1 MLKKI
6 LNFLLIILLLTV
18 LLAVG
23 WAFQILLGWPT
34 GSMWLWPTVPVLLW
48 FAVTMARRYYVR
60 YRAQR
65 RLRTRPQQEQAQT
78 PDEEWVAQVRTFLSA
93 TQGVDKSP
101 LGEHQ
106 VHFVLGLSGS
116 GKSTLLQQAASGS
129 YLDRSL
135 ASPAQTPT
143 QSCQLSFLSTGI
155 AIEIAGQHIDP
166 DQDAVTCDA
175 GWKKLLNSMTADVLP
190 SQVAGVIVCVSV
202 DQLRTQLTGHTH
214 AGLQL
219 ARQRINDLMELA
231 RRRLPVYV
239 MLTYADQLDGV
250 EQLVTHLPAELLT
263 QSAGALLPYQST
275 LDTGYVRR
283 SIDELARYMPWL
295 ALRAT
300 TLGGHAAQSGL
311 LAARDIRKLQAPLE
325 TALMAL
331 FGNSAYHESPL
342 YRGLFL
348 SGWESRTQP
357 AGAANRF
364 ADTGLVFGPGVFEQV
379 LSVDRAFRPLSSFEN
394 LRKKR
399 TRLAWTGYYAAVSLT
414 AVWLVCGYINEVT
427 QLDALGQFKLAKI
440 SKVDTAEKYAQSILS
455 TKPQIDWLKKQADNS
470 WNFLLPFSNLSDVL
484 ENELKSNFVQLYH
497 RYQIEI
503 IDKRF
508 FTALD
513 TSMKDSGLFHGMA
526 IDYMIHRVSLILAAS
541 RDESLYSLRAIE
553 APAASASQVLVPEL
567 SDFDAKA
574 IDALYFY
581 YTVWDTNENLRRRLD
596 QLKSGLSTVSQRD
609 RSLSWLFDWV
619 IHQPGVAA
627 VNLSDYWN
635 PTGQPSAVKVSG
647 AYTLVG
653 YQTIAAF
660 MAKVNAVQVLREIY
674 QPKEMAFWDNYNI
687 QREVAWKNFML
698 QFPNGRD
705 LLKTETDWV
714 DLLTTFNSQASP
726 FVRIEERLLQEFPE
740 DKQLARPNWIASVD
754 VLRSIRKAA
763 ANTSIIGSVVS
774 KLDTVQS
781 SAPLLLSAQSS
792 RAAVS
797 SATVQ
802 TEKNLMGAGKLYGIS
817 SQALAKAVSE
827 AVSAPGK
834 AAALASDFSVL
845 GRDPTV
851 KDSSL
856 RDAFNAMKRLQ
867 DSLGARDQ
875 PANEPAWALL
885 RGELVTTAAYAYLNA
900 ACTMQAEWESQVL
913 AATQSAPDDAAFYDK
928 VMGSD
933 GVLWPYLDKTAKPF
947 LIQSATGYAKA
958 SSFNY
963 ALPWDAEFLTFINRV
978 AAEKRAR
985 DAATKKAE
993 LQAKLDETRAAAR
1006 SKFIDARLAQ
1016 IDTDAAKFNQA
1027 AFNVAIASFPLKAN
1041 TDATTQPYGA
1051 GLTLNCAK
1059 APQRLTQLNFSTS
1072 QVFNWGATT
1081 CGDSEL
1087 KIFVDNMTLTTRWS
1101 GEFGFERFLRDFRD
1115 GKKTF
1120 IPTDF
1125 PDQKEALV
1133 SLGIKKIDVVFKI
1146 SDGAVLQEAV
1156 AKYESEAA
1164 ERSALAA
1171 EKLALEQAQ
1180 AARIEKSLTSQIS
1193 GLSLKLDKPVLPSK
1207 SVTCTL

>member
-6 LNFLLIILLLTV
+6 LNFLLITLLLTV

-23 WAFQILLGWPT
+23 WAFQILLGWPA
-34 GSMWLWPTVPVLLW
+34 GSMWLWPVVPVVLW
-48 FAVTMARRYYVR
+48 LAVTLVRRYYVR

-65 RLRTRPQQEQAQT
+65 RLRTRPQQEQAQA
-78 PDEEWVAQVRTFLSA
+78 PDEEWVAQVRSFMSV
-93 TQGVDKSP
+93 TQGLEKSP
-101 LGEHQ
+101 LGDHR

-116 GKSTLLQQAASGS
+116 GKSTLLQKAASGS

-135 ASPAQTPT
+135 AGDALTPT

-166 DQDAVTCDA
+166 DQDAMLCDA
-175 GWKKLLNSMTADVLP
+175 GWKKLLNSMTADIIPL
-190 SQVAGVIVCVSV
+190 QCAGVIVCLSV
-202 DQLRTQLTGHTH
+202 DQLKTQLTGHTH

-231 RRRLPVYV
+231 TRRLPVYV
-239 MLTYADQLDGV
+239 MLTHADELDGV
-250 EQLVTHLPAELLT
+250 EQLLSHLPAELLT
-263 QSAGALLPYQST
+263 QPAGALLPYRSALAT
-275 LDTGYVRR
+275 DYVRR

-300 TLGGHAAQSGL
+300 TQGGRAAQSGL
-311 LAARDIRKLQAPLE
+311 LAARDIRNLQAPLE

-331 FGNSAYHESPL
+331 FGTSAYHEPPL

-348 SGWESRTQP
+348 SGRSAQTGRAGTTMRP
-357 AGAANRF
+357 ADG
-364 ADTGLVFGPGVFEQV
+364 GLVFGPGVFEQV
-379 LSVDRAFRPLSSFEN
+379 LSYDRAFQPLSTYEK
-394 LRKKR
+394 LRKQR

-414 AVWLVCGYINEVT
+414 AVWLVCGYINEAT
-427 QLDALGQFKLAKI
+427 QLDALGQFKLAKV
-440 SKVDTAEKYAQSILS
+440 SKGDTAEKYAKNILS
-455 TKPQIDWLKKQADNS
+455 TKPQIDWLNVQADNS
-470 WNFLLPFSNLSDVL
+470 WNFLLPFSNLSEAL
-484 ENELKSNFVQLYH
+484 EDELKSNFVQLYH
-497 RYQIEI
+497 RYQIDI
-503 IDKRF
+503 IDQRF
-508 FTALD
+508 FAALNS
-513 TSMKDSGLFHGMA
+513 TMKDSGLFHGMA
-526 IDYMIHRVSLILAAS
+526 IDYMIHRISLTLAAS
-541 RDESLYSLRAIE
+541 QHESMYSMRAIE
-553 APAASASQVLVPEL
+553 APTASASKVLVPEL
-567 SDFDAKA
+567 SEFDAKE
-574 IDALYFY
+574 IDALYLY
-581 YTVWDTNENLRRRLD
+581 YTVWDTNESLRRRLD
-596 QLKSGLSTVSQRD
+596 QLKAGLSDVSQRD

-619 IHQPGVAA
+619 INQPGVSD

-635 PTGQPSAVKVSG
+635 PTGQPSAIKVSG
-647 AYTLVG
+647 AYSLVG
-653 YQTIAAF
+653 YQKLADF
-660 MAKVNAVQVLREIY
+660 MAKVNAVQALREIY
-674 QPKEMAFWDNYNI
+674 QSKEVAFWENYNI

-714 DLLTTFNSQASP
+714 DLLTTFNSQSSP

-740 DKQLARPNWIASVD
+740 GKQLGRPNWIASVD
-754 VLRSIRKAA
+754 VLRSMRKAA
-763 ANTSIIGSVVS
+763 SNTSIIGSVAS

-781 SAPLLLSAQSS
+781 SAPLFLSAQSG

-802 TEKNLMGAGKLYGIS
+802 TEKNLMNAGKLYS
-817 SQALAKAVSE
+817 VANQALAKAVSD

-834 AAALASDFSVL
+834 AAALANDFSVL

-875 PANEPAWALL
+875 PANEPVWALL

-900 ACTMQAEWESQVL
+900 ACAMQAEWESQVL
-913 AATQSAPDDAAFYDK
+913 AATQVAPDDAAFYEK

-933 GVLWPYLDKTAKPF
+933 GVLWSYLDKTAKPF

-958 SSFNY
+958 SSFNLS
-963 ALPWDAEFLTFINRV
+963 LPWEPEFLTFINRF
-978 AAEKRAR
+978 ASEKRAR

-1006 SKFIDARLAQ
+1006 SKFIEARLAQ
-1016 IDTDAAKFNQA
+1016 IDTDAAKFNQT
-1027 AFNVAIASFPLKAN
+1027 AFNVSVASFPLKAN
-1041 TDATTQPYGA
+1041 TDATIQPYGA

-1072 QVFNWGATT
+1072 QMFNWGATT

-1087 KIFVDNMTLTTRWS
+1087 KIFVDNMTLITRWT

-1115 GKKTF
+1115 GRKSF
-1120 IPTDF
+1120 VPADF
-1125 PDQKEALV
+1125 PDQREALTT
-1133 SLGIKKIDVVFKI
+1133 LGIKKIDVVFKI

-1164 ERSALAA
+1164 ERSALAT
-1171 EKLALEQAQ
+1171 EKLALDQAQ
-1180 AARIEKSLTSQIS
+1180 AARTEKSLTSQIS
-1193 GLSLKLDKPVLPSK
+1193 GLSSKSEKPVLPSK
-1207 SVTCTL
+1207 SVTCAL

>member
-1 MLKKI
+1 
-6 LNFLLIILLLTV
+6 
-18 LLAVG
+18 
-23 WAFQILLGWPT
+23 
-34 GSMWLWPTVPVLLW
+34 
-48 FAVTMARRYYVR
+48 
-60 YRAQR
+60 
-65 RLRTRPQQEQAQT
+65 
-78 PDEEWVAQVRTFLSA
+78 
-93 TQGVDKSP
+93 
-101 LGEHQ
+101 
-106 VHFVLGLSGS
+106 
-116 GKSTLLQQAASGS
+116 
-129 YLDRSL
+129 
-135 ASPAQTPT
+135 
-143 QSCQLSFLSTGI
+143 
-155 AIEIAGQHIDP
+155 
-166 DQDAVTCDA
+166 
-175 GWKKLLNSMTADVLP
+175 
-190 SQVAGVIVCVSV
+190 
-202 DQLRTQLTGHTH
+202 
-214 AGLQL
+214 
-219 ARQRINDLMELA
+219 
-231 RRRLPVYV
+231 
-239 MLTYADQLDGV
+239 
-250 EQLVTHLPAELLT
+250 
-263 QSAGALLPYQST
+263 
-275 LDTGYVRR
+275 
-283 SIDELARYMPWL
+283 
-295 ALRAT
+295 
-300 TLGGHAAQSGL
+300 
-311 LAARDIRKLQAPLE
+311 
-325 TALMAL
+325 
-331 FGNSAYHESPL
+331 
-342 YRGLFL
+342 
-348 SGWESRTQP
+348 
-357 AGAANRF
+357 
-364 ADTGLVFGPGVFEQV
+364 
-379 LSVDRAFRPLSSFEN
+379 
-394 LRKKR
+394 
-399 TRLAWTGYYAAVSLT
+399 
-414 AVWLVCGYINEVT
+414 
-427 QLDALGQFKLAKI
+427 
-440 SKVDTAEKYAQSILS
+440 
-455 TKPQIDWLKKQADNS
+455 
-470 WNFLLPFSNLSDVL
+470 
-484 ENELKSNFVQLYH
+484 
-497 RYQIEI
+497 
-503 IDKRF
+503 
-508 FTALD
+508 
-513 TSMKDSGLFHGMA
+513 
-526 IDYMIHRVSLILAAS
+526 
-541 RDESLYSLRAIE
+541 
-553 APAASASQVLVPEL
+553 
-567 SDFDAKA
+567 
-574 IDALYFY
+574 
-581 YTVWDTNENLRRRLD
+581 
-596 QLKSGLSTVSQRD
+596 
-609 RSLSWLFDWV
+609 
-619 IHQPGVAA
+619 
-627 VNLSDYWN
+627 
-635 PTGQPSAVKVSG
+635 
-647 AYTLVG
+647 
-653 YQTIAAF
+653 
-660 MAKVNAVQVLREIY
+660 
-674 QPKEMAFWDNYNI
+674 
-687 QREVAWKNFML
+687 L
-698 QFPNGRD
+698 QFPNGQD

-740 DKQLARPNWIASVD
+740 DKRLARPNWIASVD

-763 ANTSIIGSVVS
+763 TNTSIIGSVAS

-781 SAPLLLSAQSS
+781 SAPLLLSAQNS

-802 TEKNLMGAGKLYGIS
+802 TEKNLLGAGKLYGVS
-817 SQALAKAVSE
+817 NQALAKAVSE

-875 PANEPAWALL
+875 PANEPVWALL

-913 AATQSAPDDAAFYDK
+913 AATQSAPDNVAFYDK

-958 SSFNY
+958 SSFNWT
-963 ALPWDAEFLTFINRV
+963 LPWDAEFLTFINRV

-1156 AKYESEAA
+1156 AKYESEVA
-1164 ERSALAA
+1164 ERSALVA
-1171 EKLALEQAQ
+1171 EKLALEQAL
-1180 AARIEKSLTSQIS
+1180 AARTEKSLTSQIN